1 MEDGV
6 FKNSLLLSDL
16 IWIVKGTD
24 KDPGSPS
31 SCRHGRGQG
40 KEQGAVK
47 GRIVHPNSY
56 FENFTTPNASKYE
69 YFWKYSL

>member
-31 SCRHGRGQG
+31 SCRPGRGQG
-40 KEQGAVK
+40 KEEGGEGLLKAELFT
-47 GRIVHPNSY
+47 PNSH
-56 FENFTTPNASKYE
+56 FEILTPQY
-69 YFWKYSL
+69 LQI